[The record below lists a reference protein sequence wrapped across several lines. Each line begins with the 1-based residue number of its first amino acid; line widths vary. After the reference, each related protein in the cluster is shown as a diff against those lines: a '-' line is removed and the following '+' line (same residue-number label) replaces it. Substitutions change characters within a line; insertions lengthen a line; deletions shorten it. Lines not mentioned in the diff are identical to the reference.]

1 MLLFRTKGLKPGG
14 RLALFNFEIDQENHY
29 LRYTRGISMF
39 DTFNEILGKLARDE
53 VITGYGNME
62 TNFPQCYR
70 TPA

>member
-1 MLLFRTKGLKPGG
+1 
-14 RLALFNFEIDQENHY
+14 
-29 LRYTRGISMF
+29 MF

-62 TNFPQCYR
+62 TNFPQCYQ